1 MWGVRTPD
9 AKVVSVSPWRF
20 DKLRAPQPDASDSC
34 LVLPVSDSQVGYVL
48 RLADLEVFEAVLEA
62 ALEAYR
68 TE

>member
-1 MWGVRTPD
+1 
-9 AKVVSVSPWRF
+9 
-20 DKLRAPQPDASDSC
+20 
-34 LVLPVSDSQVGYVL
+34 VSDSQVGYVL